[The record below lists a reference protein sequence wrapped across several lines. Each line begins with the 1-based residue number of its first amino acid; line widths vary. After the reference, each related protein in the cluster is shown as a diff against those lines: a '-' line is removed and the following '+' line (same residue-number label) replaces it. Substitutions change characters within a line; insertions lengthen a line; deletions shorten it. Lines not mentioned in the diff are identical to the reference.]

1 MPRQTLGAAAALV
14 ALLALTACGSSD
26 EAAPTATESSAL
38 PTASDGS
45 TPSAAA
51 AEACAA
57 YFALDLLNSVYAG
70 GAVADGDIT
79 EAKAKADFT
88 RFLRAMVV
96 QGKEAQADGS
106 LGTAFLANATKMRK
120 AVRSLGGNEALSDLS
135 AAQQKRFARQS
146 SRVERACEAAGF
158 PLPDDNITARTAAGV
173 TG

>member
-1 MPRQTLGAAAALV
+1 MPRRRDVFAAVLMAG
-14 ALLALTACGSSD
+14 LLALTACGSSD
-26 EAAPTATESSAL
+26 EAGTADASSSAV

-51 AEACAA
+51 ASACAA
-57 YFALDLLNSVYAG
+57 YFELDLLNSTYAG

-88 RFLRAMVV
+88 RLLRAMVV
-96 QGKEAQADGS
+96 QGNQAQSDGS
-106 LGTAFLANATKMRK
+106 LGTAFVANATKMRK
-120 AVRSLGGNEALSDLS
+120 TVRSLGSNEALSDLT
-135 AAQQKRFARQS
+135 AAQQTRFARQS

-173 TG
+173 